1 MLNGYAPFKGHIFW
15 PRKNIL
21 NQQDKTQIEQLMRD
35 KLFDKALA
43 RLASALESQPENIDA
58 LYYSAVC
65 HRYLNRLDE
74 ALGQLKALRKVAP
87 SYGRGL
93 QEEGH
98 IYRAKGNLKHA
109 LHLYTRATHANPS
122 LQGSWRAQIE
132 ILLKQNRE
140 AEAIRLKPHLER
152 VLQMPPPLIAAMD
165 NIAQG
170 KLSNAEDLCREF
182 LKQRPHH
189 VEAMRLLAEV
199 GMKLNILHD
208 AEFLLE
214 SALVLEPENDL
225 LRVDYI
231 EALRKRQKIEA
242 AHAEVMKLY
251 KAKPENVHFESL
263 YAVLC
268 MQMGDY
274 DKALELFDRILNK
287 IPGDPVTL
295 TSKGHALKTCGN
307 TTEAIAS
314 YRNATQSSAA
324 YGEAWHSLA
333 NLKTVKFNDV
343 DIDKMLAQL
352 EGDDLKFMDRVYIN
366 FTLGKAFED
375 AEKFDQAFFHYAAG
389 NKAKNAQSRYSAEQI
404 TDEFEQQ
411 KQVFTHQFVTDNQ
424 GSGHSAADPI
434 FVVGLPRAGS
444 TLLEQILSSHSQ
456 VDGTL
461 ELPNVLALVNDL
473 RRGGNMTGD
482 NLYPTILKTL
492 DTQKYTEFGET
503 YIRDTQ
509 IHRQSAPFFIDKM
522 PNNFRHIGLIKL
534 MLPNAKI
541 IDARRHPMGCCFS
554 GYKQLFAEGQAFSY
568 DLSDAGQ
575 YYRDYQSLMDTW
587 QSIFPDQI
595 LHVQYEDVV
604 NDFEAQVR
612 RILDYCGLPFEE
624 ACLSFY
630 KTERA
635 VRTPSS
641 EQVRQPIYRGGI
653 DQWKNFAAHLEPLK
667 KSLGSVLD
675 DYPE

>member
-1 MLNGYAPFKGHIFW
+1 M
-15 PRKNIL
+15 
-21 NQQDKTQIEQLMRD
+21 NQHDKTQIEQLMRD
-35 KLFDKALA
+35 KHFDKALA
-43 RLASALESQPENIDA
+43 VLAPTIEARPEDIDA

-65 HRYLNRLDE
+65 LRYLNRLDE
-74 ALGQLKALRKVAP
+74 ALQQLSTLRKLAP
-87 SYGRGL
+87 NYGRGL

-98 IYRAKGNLKHA
+98 IYRAKGNLKQA

-122 LQGSWRAQIE
+122 LQGSWRRQIE
-132 ILLKQNRE
+132 ILLKQGRE
-140 AEAIRLKPHLER
+140 AEAIRLKPHLQR
-152 VLQMPPPLIAAMD
+152 VLQMPQPLIAAMD
-165 NIAQG
+165 CIAHG
-170 KLSNAEDLCREF
+170 KLSNAENLCRTF
-182 LKQRPHH
+182 LKQHPHH

-214 SALVLEPENDL
+214 SALKLEPENDL
-225 LRVDYI
+225 LRIDYI
-231 EALRKRQKIEA
+231 EALRKRQKIEI
-242 AHAEVMKLY
+242 AHAEVLTLH
-251 KAKPENVHFESL
+251 KANPDNVHFESL

-274 DKALELFDRILNK
+274 EKALQLFDKILTK

-295 TSKGHALKTCGN
+295 TSKGHALKTCGK
-307 TTEAIAS
+307 TQEAVAS
-314 YRNATQSSAA
+314 YRDATQSSSA

-333 NLKTVKFNDV
+333 NLKTVKFSDT
-343 DIDKMLAQL
+343 DITKMLAQL
-352 EGDDLKFMDRVYIN
+352 ENDELKFMDRVYIN

-375 AEKFDQAFFHYAAG
+375 AEKFDQAFSHYAAG
-389 NKAKNAQSRYSAEQI
+389 NKAKKAQTRYVAAQM
-404 TDEFEQQ
+404 TDEFEHQ
-411 KQVFTHQFVTDNQ
+411 KKVFTKEFVSNRKNV
-424 GSGHSAADPI
+424 GHSAADPI

-482 NLYPTILKTL
+482 NLYPSILKTL
-492 DTQKYTEFGET
+492 DTDKYREFGEA

-509 IHRQSAPFFIDKM
+509 VHRQSAPFFIDKM

-587 QSIFPDQI
+587 QSVFPGQI

-653 DQWKNFAAHLEPLK
+653 DQWKNFEAHLEPLK

-675 DYPE
+675 DYPA

>member
-1 MLNGYAPFKGHIFW
+1 L
-15 PRKNIL
+15 PRENVL
-21 NQQDKTQIEQLMRD
+21 NQQYKNDIEQLMRS
-35 KLFDKALA
+35 KEFDKALQS
-43 RLASALESQPENIDA
+43 LASALQDDGNNIDA
-58 LYYSAVC
+58 HYYSAVC
-65 HRYLNRLDE
+65 LRYLGRPDE
-74 ALGQLKALRKVAP
+74 ALETLKTLRKIAP
-87 SYGRGL
+87 NFGRAL

-98 IYRAKGNLKHA
+98 VHKSRGNLKQA

-122 LQGSWRAQIE
+122 LSGSWRGQIE

-140 AEAIRLKPHLER
+140 AEALRLKPHLER
-152 VLQMPPPLIAAMD
+152 LVKMPPPLIAVMD
-165 NIAQG
+165 LIAQG
-170 KLSNAEDLCREF
+170 KLANAETLCRGF
-182 LKQRPHH
+182 LKQTPHH
-189 VEAMRLLAEV
+189 VEAMRLLAEI

-214 SALVLEPENDL
+214 SALKLEPDNEL
-225 LRVDYI
+225 LRVEYI
-231 EALRKRQKIEA
+231 ESLRKRQKIEA
-242 AHAEVMKLY
+242 AHKEVLTLY
-251 KAKPENVHFESL
+251 NSNPDNLHFESL

-268 MQMGDY
+268 MQMGLY
-274 DKALELFDRILNK
+274 EKALELFDNVLTK
-287 IPGDPVTL
+287 VPQDPVTL
-295 TSKGHALKTCGN
+295 TSKGHALKT
-307 TTEAIAS
+307 
-314 YRNATQSSAA
+314 

-333 NLKTVKFNDV
+333 NLKTVKLDDNDV
-343 DIDKMLAQL
+343 SKMLTQIN
-352 EGDDLKFMDRVYIN
+352 GDDLKFMDRVYIN
-366 FTLGKAFED
+366 FSLGKAFED
-375 AEKFDQAFFHYAAG
+375 AEDFDRAFFHYEAG
-389 NKAKNAQSRYSAEQI
+389 NKSKKAQSRYVAEEM

-411 KQVFTHQFVTDNQ
+411 KNLFSDKFIKSLI
-424 GSGHSAADPI
+424 GCGHGAADPI
-434 FVVGLPRAGS
+434 FIVGLPRAGS

-482 NLYPTILKTL
+482 NLYPGILETL
-492 DTQKYTEFGET
+492 DAEKYAEFGQAF
-503 YIRDTQ
+503 INDTQ
-509 IHRQSAPFFIDKM
+509 VHRQGAPFFIDKM

-554 GYKQLFAEGQAFSY
+554 GFKQLFAEGQAFSY
-568 DLSDAGQ
+568 DLADIGH
-575 YYRDYQSLMDTW
+575 YFRDYQSLMDFW
-587 QSIFPDQI
+587 QGAFPGQI

-653 DQWKNFAAHLEPLK
+653 DQWRNFESHLSPLK
-667 KSLGSVLD
+667 EALGSVLD
-675 DYPE
+675 RYPN

>member
-1 MLNGYAPFKGHIFW
+1 M
-15 PRKNIL
+15 
-21 NQQDKTQIEQLMRD
+21 NQHDKTQIEQLMRD
-35 KLFDKALA
+35 KHFDKALA
-43 RLASALESQPENIDA
+43 VLAPTIEARPEDIDA

-65 HRYLNRLDE
+65 LRYLNRLDE
-74 ALGQLKALRKVAP
+74 ALQQLSTLRKLAP
-87 SYGRGL
+87 NYGRGL

-98 IYRAKGNLKHA
+98 IYRAKGNLKQA

-122 LQGSWRAQIE
+122 LQGSWRRQIE
-132 ILLKQNRE
+132 ILLKQGRE
-140 AEAIRLKPHLER
+140 AEAIRLKPHLQR
-152 VLQMPPPLIAAMD
+152 VLQMPQPLIAAMD
-165 NIAQG
+165 CIAHG
-170 KLSNAEDLCREF
+170 KLSNAENLCRTF
-182 LKQRPHH
+182 LKQHPHH

-214 SALVLEPENDL
+214 SALKLEPENDL
-225 LRVDYI
+225 LRIDYI
-231 EALRKRQKIEA
+231 EALRKRQKIEI
-242 AHAEVMKLY
+242 AHAEVLTLH
-251 KAKPENVHFESL
+251 KANPDNVHFESL

-274 DKALELFDRILNK
+274 EKALQLFDKILTK

-295 TSKGHALKTCGN
+295 TSKGHALKTCGK
-307 TTEAIAS
+307 TQEAVAS
-314 YRNATQSSAA
+314 YRDATQSSSA

-333 NLKTVKFNDV
+333 NLKTVKFSDT
-343 DIDKMLAQL
+343 DITKMLAQL
-352 EGDDLKFMDRVYIN
+352 ENDELKFMDRVYIN

-375 AEKFDQAFFHYAAG
+375 AEKFDQAFSHYAAG
-389 NKAKNAQSRYSAEQI
+389 NKAKKAQTRYVAAQM
-404 TDEFEQQ
+404 TDEFEHQ
-411 KQVFTHQFVTDNQ
+411 KKVFTKEFVSNRKNV
-424 GSGHSAADPI
+424 GHSAADPI

-482 NLYPTILKTL
+482 NLYPSILKTL
-492 DTQKYTEFGET
+492 DTDKYREFGEA

-509 IHRQSAPFFIDKM
+509 VHRQSAPFFIDKM

-587 QSIFPDQI
+587 QSVFPGQI

-653 DQWKNFAAHLEPLK
+653 DQWKNFEAHLGPLK

-675 DYPE
+675 DYPA

>member
-1 MLNGYAPFKGHIFW
+1 M
-15 PRKNIL
+15 
-21 NQQDKTQIEQLMRD
+21 NQQDKIQVEQLMRD
-35 KLFDKALA
+35 KSFDEAL
-43 RLASALESQPENIDA
+43 RVLDSILEKQPDNIDA
-58 LYYSAVC
+58 FYYSAVC
-65 HRYLNRLDE
+65 FRYLKRFDE
-74 ALGQLKALRKVAP
+74 ALGRLKALRKVAP
-87 SYGRGL
+87 NYGRGF

-98 IYRAKGNLKHA
+98 IHRDMGNLKQA

-122 LQGSWRAQIE
+122 LHGSWRGQIE
-132 ILLKQNRE
+132 ILLKQNRV
-140 AEAIRLKPHLER
+140 AEASRLKPHLQR
-152 VLQMPPPLIAAMD
+152 VIDMPKPLIVVMD
-165 NIAQG
+165 YIAQG
-170 KLSNAEDLCREF
+170 KLANAETLCRDF

-214 SALVLEPENDL
+214 SALKLEPENDL
-225 LRVDYI
+225 LRVEYI

-242 AHAEVMKLY
+242 AHEEVLSLY
-251 KAKPENVHFESL
+251 RSNPENIHFESL

-268 MQMGDY
+268 MQMGLY
-274 DKALELFDRILNK
+274 DKALELFNSVLEK
-287 IPGDPVTL
+287 VPHDPVTL
-295 TSKGHALKTCGN
+295 TSKGHALKTCGD
-307 TTEAIAS
+307 TEAAVSS
-314 YRNATQSSAA
+314 YRQATSYSNA

-333 NLKTVKFNDV
+333 NLKIVQFSDD
-343 DIDKMLAQL
+343 DISKMLAQL
-352 EGDDLKFMDRVYIN
+352 DGDDLKFMDRVYIN
-366 FTLGKAFED
+366 FSLGKAFED
-375 AEKFDQAFFHYAAG
+375 AEEFDRAFFHYAAG
-389 NKAKNAQSRYSAEQI
+389 NKAKKAQTNYVAQEM

-411 KQVFTHQFVTDNQ
+411 KMVFSPAFVQSMAD
-424 GSGHSAADPI
+424 SGFSAPDPI

-461 ELPNVLALVNDL
+461 ELPNILALVNEL
-473 RRGGNMTGD
+473 RRDGKMTGD
-482 NLYPTILKTL
+482 NLYPGILEKI
-492 DTQKYTEFGET
+492 DPAKFEAYGEA

-509 IHRQSAPFFIDKM
+509 VHRQSAPFFIDKM

-554 GYKQLFAEGQAFSY
+554 GFKQLFAEGQAFSY
-568 DLSDAGQ
+568 DLQDVGH
-575 YYRDYQSLMDTW
+575 YFRDYEYLMDFW
-587 QSIFPDQI
+587 QLAFPNQI

-604 NDFEAQVR
+604 TDFEAQVR

-653 DQWKNFAAHLEPLK
+653 DQWRNFEPHLGPLK
-667 KSLGSVLD
+667 EALGEVLQR
-675 DYPE
+675 YPMN

>member
-1 MLNGYAPFKGHIFW
+1 M
-15 PRKNIL
+15 
-21 NQQDKTQIEQLMRD
+21 NQQDKIQIEQLMRD
-35 KLFDKALA
+35 KRFDDALVALA
-43 RLASALESQPENIDA
+43 SIFETQTSSVDA
-58 LYYSAVC
+58 FYYSAVC
-65 HRYLNRLDE
+65 LRYLSRFDE
-74 ALGQLKALRKVAP
+74 ALEQLKALRKIAP

-98 IYRAKGNLKHA
+98 IHRAKGNLKQA

-122 LQGSWRAQIE
+122 LQGSWRGQIE

-140 AEAIRLKPHLER
+140 AEALRLKPHLER
-152 VLQMPPPLIAAMD
+152 VLKMPPSLIAAMD
-165 NIAQG
+165 HIAQG
-170 KLSNAEDLCREF
+170 KLSNAEDLCRDF
-182 LKQRPHH
+182 LKQCPHH

-214 SALVLEPENDL
+214 SALKLEPENDL
-225 LRVDYI
+225 LRVDFI

-242 AHAEVMKLY
+242 AHAEVLTLY
-251 KAKPENVHFESL
+251 KDNPDNVHFESL

-274 DKALELFDRILNK
+274 DKALELFDSVLAK

-295 TSKGHALKTCGN
+295 TSKGHALKTRGN
-307 TTEAIAS
+307 TPEAIAS
-314 YRNATQSSAA
+314 YKKATQSSLA

-333 NLKTVKFNDV
+333 NLKTVKFNDD
-343 DIDKMLAQL
+343 DIGKMLAQL

-366 FTLGKAFED
+366 FSLGKAFED
-375 AEKFDQAFFHYAAG
+375 AEKFDQAFSYYAAG
-389 NKAKNAQSRYSAEQI
+389 NKAKKAQSRYSAEQM
-404 TDEFEQQ
+404 TDEFNQQ
-411 KQVFTHQFVTDNQ
+411 KQVFSPEFISAAKD
-424 GSGHSAADPI
+424 SGHSAADPI

-461 ELPNVLALVNDL
+461 ELPNVLSLVNEL

-482 NLYPTILKTL
+482 NLYPSILETL
-492 DTQKYTEFGET
+492 DNSKYREFGET
-503 YIRDTQ
+503 YIADTQ
-509 IHRQSAPFFIDKM
+509 VHRQSAPFFIDKM

-541 IDARRHPMGCCFS
+541 IDARRHPLGCCFS

-568 DLSDAGQ
+568 DLADAGT
-575 YYRDYQSLMDTW
+575 YFRDYESLMDFW
-587 QSIFPDQI
+587 QGAFPEQI

-604 NDFEAQVR
+604 NDFETQVR
-612 RILDYCGLPFEE
+612 RILNYCGLPFEE

-653 DQWKNFAAHLEPLK
+653 DQWRNFEAYLDPLK
-667 KSLGSVLD
+667 EALGPVLD
-675 DYPE
+675 RYPS

>member
-1 MLNGYAPFKGHIFW
+1 
-15 PRKNIL
+15 L
-21 NQQDKTQIEQLMRD
+21 NQHDKTQIEQLMRD
-35 KLFDKALA
+35 KHFEKALA
-43 RLASALESQPENIDA
+43 VLAPTIEARPEDIDA

-65 HRYLNRLDE
+65 LRYLNRLDE
-74 ALGQLKALRKVAP
+74 ALQQLSTLRKLAP
-87 SYGRGL
+87 NYGRGL

-98 IYRAKGNLKHA
+98 IYRAKGNLKQA

-122 LQGSWRAQIE
+122 LQGSWRRQIE
-132 ILLKQNRE
+132 ILLKQGRE
-140 AEAIRLKPHLER
+140 AEAIRLKPHLQR
-152 VLQMPPPLIAAMD
+152 VLQMPQPLIAAMD
-165 NIAQG
+165 CIAHG
-170 KLSNAEDLCREF
+170 KLSNAENLCRTF
-182 LKQRPHH
+182 LKQHPHH

-214 SALVLEPENDL
+214 SALKLEPENDL
-225 LRVDYI
+225 LRIDYI
-231 EALRKRQKIEA
+231 EALRKRQKIEI
-242 AHAEVMKLY
+242 AHAEVLTLH
-251 KAKPENVHFESL
+251 KANPDNVHFESL

-274 DKALELFDRILNK
+274 EKALQLFDKILTK

-295 TSKGHALKTCGN
+295 TSKGHALKTCGK
-307 TTEAIAS
+307 TQEAVAS
-314 YRNATQSSAA
+314 YRDATQSSSA

-333 NLKTVKFNDV
+333 NLKTVKFSDT
-343 DIDKMLAQL
+343 DITKMLAQL
-352 EGDDLKFMDRVYIN
+352 DNDELKFMDRVYIN

-375 AEKFDQAFFHYAAG
+375 AEKFDQAFSHYAAG
-389 NKAKNAQSRYSAEQI
+389 NKAKKAQTRYVAAQM
-404 TDEFEQQ
+404 TDEFEHQ
-411 KQVFTHQFVTDNQ
+411 KKVFTKEFVSNRNNV
-424 GSGHSAADPI
+424 GHSAADPI

-482 NLYPTILKTL
+482 NLYPTILNTL
-492 DTQKYTEFGET
+492 DADKYREFGEA
-503 YIRDTQ
+503 YIRDTRV
-509 IHRQSAPFFIDKM
+509 HRQSAPFFIDKM

-568 DLSDAGQ
+568 DLGDAGQ
-575 YYRDYQSLMDTW
+575 YYRDYQSLMNTW
-587 QSIFPDQI
+587 QSVFPGQI

-653 DQWKNFAAHLEPLK
+653 DQWKNFEAHLGPLK

-675 DYPE
+675 DYPA

>member
-1 MLNGYAPFKGHIFW
+1 M
-15 PRKNIL
+15 
-21 NQQDKTQIEQLMRD
+21 NQQDKTQIEQWMRG
-35 KLFDKALA
+35 KHFEKALSV
-43 RLASALESQPENIDA
+43 LATSIEAQPEDIDA
-58 LYYSAVC
+58 HYYSAVC
-65 HRYLNRLDE
+65 LRYLNRLDE
-74 ALGQLKALRKVAP
+74 ALQRLSVLRKMAP
-87 SYGRGL
+87 NYGRGL

-98 IYRAKGNLKHA
+98 IYRAKGNLKQA

-122 LQGSWRAQIE
+122 LQGSWRGQIE
-132 ILLKQNRE
+132 ILLKQGRE
-140 AEAIRLKPHLER
+140 PEAKRLKPHLQR
-152 VLQMPPPLIAAMD
+152 VLQMPQPLISAMD
-165 NIAQG
+165 FIAQG
-170 KLSNAEDLCREF
+170 KLSNAENLCRKF
-182 LKQRPHH
+182 LKQHPHH

-214 SALVLEPENDL
+214 SALKLEPENDL
-225 LRVDYI
+225 LRIDYI

-242 AHAEVMKLY
+242 AHAEVLTLY
-251 KAKPENVHFESL
+251 KTNPSNVHFESL

-274 DKALELFDRILNK
+274 DKALQLFENVLSK

-307 TTEAIAS
+307 TEQAIAS
-314 YRNATQSSAA
+314 YRDATQSSSA

-333 NLKTVKFNDV
+333 NLKTVKFSDT
-343 DIDKMLAQL
+343 DINKMLAQL
-352 EGDDLKFMDRVYIN
+352 DNDDLKFMDRVYIN

-375 AEKFDQAFFHYAAG
+375 AEKFDLAFSHYAAG
-389 NKAKNAQSRYSAEQI
+389 NKAKKAQTRYVAEQM
-404 TDEFEQQ
+404 TDEFEHQ
-411 KQVFTHQFVTDNQ
+411 KKVFTHQFVDDRK
-424 GSGHSAADPI
+424 GFGHSAPDPI

-482 NLYPTILKTL
+482 NLYPTILETL
-492 DTQKYTEFGET
+492 DADKYREFGEA

-509 IHRQSAPFFIDKM
+509 VHRQSAPFFIDKM

-587 QSIFPDQI
+587 QSVFPNQI

-612 RILDYCGLPFEE
+612 RILNYCGLPFEE

-653 DQWKNFAAHLEPLK
+653 DQWKNFEAHLGPLK
-667 KSLGSVLD
+667 ESLGPVLD
-675 DYPE
+675 DYPM

>member
-1 MLNGYAPFKGHIFW
+1 MD
-15 PRKNIL
+15 
-21 NQQDKTQIEQLMRD
+21 QQYKIDIERLMRE
-35 KLFDKALA
+35 KQFEKALELLTA
-43 RLASALESQPENIDA
+43 TLESQSENIDA
-58 LYYSAVC
+58 YYYRAVC
-65 HRYLNRLDE
+65 LRYLNRLDD
-74 ALGQLKALRKVAP
+74 ALDCLKSLRKIAP
-87 SYGRGL
+87 NFGRAL

-98 IYRAKGNLKHA
+98 VNRDRGNLKQA

-122 LQGSWRAQIE
+122 LSGSWRGQIE

-152 VLQMPPPLIAAMD
+152 VLKMPPPLVAVMD
-165 NIAQG
+165 DIAQG
-170 KLSNAEDLCREF
+170 KLANAETLCREF

-189 VEAMRLLAEV
+189 VEAMRLLAEI

-214 SALVLEPENDL
+214 SALKLEPDNDL

-242 AHAEVMKLY
+242 AHSEVLKLY
-251 KAKPENVHFESL
+251 NSNPGNLHFESL

-268 MQMGDY
+268 MQMGMY
-274 DKALELFDRILNK
+274 DKALELFDSVLEKVPN
-287 IPGDPVTL
+287 DPVTL
-295 TSKGHALKTCGN
+295 TSKGHALKTCGE
-307 TTEAIAS
+307 TEKAIAS
-314 YRNATQSSAA
+314 YRQATMSNSA

-333 NLKTVKFNDV
+333 NLKTVKLNDDDV
-343 DIDKMLAQL
+343 TKMLDQIK
-352 EGDDLKFMDRVYIN
+352 GDDLKFMDRVYIN

-375 AEKFDQAFFHYAAG
+375 AEAFDKAFFHYAAG
-389 NKAKNAQSRYSAEQI
+389 NRAKSAQSRYVAKDI

-411 KQVFTHQFVTDNQ
+411 KTLFSEQFLESLN
-424 GSGHSAADPI
+424 GCGYKAADPI
-434 FVVGLPRAGS
+434 FIVGLPRAGS

-461 ELPNVLALVNDL
+461 ELPNVLALVNEL
-473 RRGGNMTGD
+473 RRGGNMTGE
-482 NLYPTILKTL
+482 NLYPQILETL
-492 DTQKYTEFGET
+492 SAEKYSEFGEA
-503 YIRDTQ
+503 YITDTQ
-509 IHRQSAPFFIDKM
+509 VHRQGSPFFIDKM

-568 DLSDAGQ
+568 DLTDIGR
-575 YYRDYQSLMDTW
+575 YFRDYQSLMDFW
-587 QSIFPDQI
+587 QGAFPNQI

-604 NDFEAQVR
+604 NDFEVQVR

-653 DQWKNFAAHLEPLK
+653 DQWKNFEPYLEPLK
-667 KSLGSVLD
+667 DALGEALEG
-675 DYPE
+675 YPME

>member
-1 MLNGYAPFKGHIFW
+1 M
-15 PRKNIL
+15 
-21 NQQDKTQIEQLMRD
+21 NQQDKIQIEQLMRD
-35 KLFDKALA
+35 KHFEKALA
-43 RLASALESQPENIDA
+43 VLATAIEAQAEDIDA

-65 HRYLNRLDE
+65 LRYLNRLDE
-74 ALGQLKALRKVAP
+74 ALLQLKALRKIAP
-87 SYGRGL
+87 SFGRGL

-98 IYRAKGNLKHA
+98 IYRAKGNLKQA

-122 LQGSWRAQIE
+122 LQGSWRNQIE
-132 ILLKQNRE
+132 ILLKQGRE
-140 AEAIRLKPHLER
+140 AEAIRLKPHLQR
-152 VLQMPPPLIAAMD
+152 VLEMPQPLIAAMD
-165 NIAQG
+165 YIAQG
-170 KLSNAEDLCREF
+170 KLSNAEDLCRDF
-182 LKQRPHH
+182 LKQHPHH

-214 SALVLEPENDL
+214 SALKLEPENDL

-231 EALRKRQKIEA
+231 EALRKRQKIET
-242 AHAEVMKLY
+242 AHAEVLTLH
-251 KAKPENVHFESL
+251 KANPDNVHFESL

-274 DKALELFDRILNK
+274 EKALQLFDSILSK

-295 TSKGHALKTCGN
+295 TSKGHALKTCGS
-307 TTEAIAS
+307 TDEAIAS
-314 YRNATQSSAA
+314 YRNATQSSSA

-333 NLKTVKFNDV
+333 NLKTVKFSDA
-343 DIDKMLAQL
+343 DIGKMLAQL
-352 EGDDLKFMDRVYIN
+352 ESDDLKFMDRVYIN

-375 AEKFDQAFFHYAAG
+375 SEKFDQAFSHYAAG
-389 NKAKNAQSRYSAEQI
+389 NKAKKAQSRYSAEQM
-404 TDEFEQQ
+404 TEEFEQQ
-411 KQVFTHQFVTDNQ
+411 KQLFTRQFVSDRK
-424 GSGHSAADPI
+424 GSGHSAPDPI
-434 FVVGLPRAGS
+434 FIVGLPRAGS

-482 NLYPTILKTL
+482 NLYPSILETL
-492 DTQKYTEFGET
+492 DTEKYREYGEA

-509 IHRQSAPFFIDKM
+509 VHRQNAPFFIDKM

-568 DLSDAGQ
+568 DLNDAGQ

-587 QSIFPDQI
+587 QTIFPEQI

-653 DQWKNFAAHLEPLK
+653 DQWKNFEAHLDPLK
-667 KSLGSVLD
+667 QSLGSVLD
-675 DYPE
+675 DYPT

>member
-1 MLNGYAPFKGHIFW
+1 MK
-15 PRKNIL
+15 
-21 NQQDKTQIEQLMRD
+21 QQDKIQIEQLMRD
-35 KLFDKALA
+35 KRFDDALVALA
-43 RLASALESQPENIDA
+43 AIFETQTNSVDA
-58 LYYSAVC
+58 FYYSAVC
-65 HRYLNRLDE
+65 LRYLNRFDE
-74 ALGQLKALRKVAP
+74 ALEQLQALRKIAP

-98 IYRAKGNLKHA
+98 IHRAQGNLRQA

-122 LQGSWRAQIE
+122 LQGSWRGQIE

-140 AEAIRLKPHLER
+140 PEALRLKPHLER
-152 VLQMPPPLIAAMD
+152 VLKMPPPLIAAMD
-165 NIAQG
+165 HIAQG
-170 KLSNAEDLCREF
+170 KLSNAEDLCRDF

-214 SALVLEPENDL
+214 SALKLEPENDL

-242 AHAEVMKLY
+242 AHAEVLTLY
-251 KAKPENVHFESL
+251 KDNPGNVHFESL

-274 DKALELFDRILNK
+274 DKALELFDSVLTK

-295 TSKGHALKTCGN
+295 TSKGHALKTRGN
-307 TTEAIAS
+307 TPEAIAS
-314 YRNATQSSAA
+314 YKKATQSSVA

-333 NLKTVKFNDV
+333 NLKTVKFNDE
-343 DIDKMLAQL
+343 DIGKMLAQL

-366 FTLGKAFED
+366 FSLGKAFED
-375 AEKFDQAFFHYAAG
+375 AEKFDLAFSHYAEG
-389 NKAKNAQSRYSAEQI
+389 NKAKKAQSRYSAQQM
-404 TDEFEQQ
+404 TDEFNQQ
-411 KQVFTHQFVTDNQ
+411 KQVFSPEFISAAKD
-424 GSGHSAADPI
+424 SGHSAADPI

-461 ELPNVLALVNDL
+461 ELPNVLSLVNEL

-482 NLYPTILKTL
+482 NLYPSILETL
-492 DTQKYTEFGET
+492 DNSKYREFGET
-503 YIRDTQ
+503 YIADTQ
-509 IHRQSAPFFIDKM
+509 VHRQSAPFFIDKM

-541 IDARRHPMGCCFS
+541 IDARRHPLGCCFS

-568 DLSDAGQ
+568 DLADAGT
-575 YYRDYQSLMDTW
+575 YFRDYESLMDFW
-587 QSIFPDQI
+587 QEAFPEQI

-612 RILDYCGLPFEE
+612 RILNYCGLPFEE
-624 ACLSFY
+624 ACMSFY

-653 DQWKNFAAHLEPLK
+653 DQWKNFEAYLDPLK
-667 KSLGSVLD
+667 EALGPVLD
-675 DYPE
+675 RYPS

>member
-1 MLNGYAPFKGHIFW
+1 M
-15 PRKNIL
+15 
-21 NQQDKTQIEQLMRD
+21 NQQDKIQIEQLMRD
-35 KLFDKALA
+35 KRFDDALVALA
-43 RLASALESQPENIDA
+43 SIFETQTDSVDA
-58 LYYSAVC
+58 FYYSAVC
-65 HRYLNRLDE
+65 LRYLNRLDE
-74 ALGQLKALRKVAP
+74 ALEQLKALRKIAP

-98 IYRAKGNLKHA
+98 IHRAKGNLKQA

-122 LQGSWRAQIE
+122 LQGSWRGQIE

-140 AEAIRLKPHLER
+140 PEALRLKPHLER
-152 VLQMPPPLIAAMD
+152 VLKMPPSLIAAMD
-165 NIAQG
+165 HIAQG

-189 VEAMRLLAEV
+189 VEAMRLLADV

-214 SALVLEPENDL
+214 SALKLEPENDL

-242 AHAEVMKLY
+242 AHAEVLTLY
-251 KAKPENVHFESL
+251 KDNPSNVHFESL

-274 DKALELFDRILNK
+274 DRALELFDSVLAK

-295 TSKGHALKTCGN
+295 TSKGHALKTRGN
-307 TTEAIAS
+307 TPEAIAS
-314 YRNATQSSAA
+314 YKKATQSSVA

-333 NLKTVKFNDV
+333 NLKTVKFNDD
-343 DIDKMLAQL
+343 DIGKMLAQL
-352 EGDDLKFMDRVYIN
+352 KGDDLKFMDRVYIN
-366 FTLGKAFED
+366 FSLGKAFED
-375 AEKFDQAFFHYAAG
+375 AEKFDQAFSHYAAG
-389 NKAKNAQSRYSAEQI
+389 NKAKKAQSRYSAEQM
-404 TDEFEQQ
+404 TDEFNQQ
-411 KQVFTHQFVTDNQ
+411 KQVFSPEFIGAAKD
-424 GSGHSAADPI
+424 SGHSAADPI

-461 ELPNVLALVNDL
+461 ELPNVLSLVNEL

-482 NLYPTILKTL
+482 NLYPGILETL
-492 DTQKYTEFGET
+492 DSDKYREFGEA
-503 YIRDTQ
+503 YIADTQ
-509 IHRQSAPFFIDKM
+509 VHRQSAPFFIDKM

-541 IDARRHPMGCCFS
+541 IDARRHPLGCCFS

-568 DLSDAGQ
+568 DLADAGT
-575 YYRDYQSLMDTW
+575 YFRDYESLMDFW
-587 QSIFPDQI
+587 QTAFPEQI

-604 NDFEAQVR
+604 NDFETQVR
-612 RILDYCGLPFEE
+612 RILNYCGLPFEE

-653 DQWKNFAAHLEPLK
+653 DQWKNFEPYLDPLK
-667 KSLGSVLD
+667 EALGPVLD
-675 DYPE
+675 RYPS

>member
-1 MLNGYAPFKGHIFW
+1 
-15 PRKNIL
+15 L
-21 NQQDKTQIEQLMRD
+21 NQQEKTQIEQLMRD
-35 KLFDKALA
+35 KHFEKALSV
-43 RLASALESQPENIDA
+43 LGETLVEQPENVEA
-58 LYYSAVC
+58 LYYSAVSL
-65 HRYLNRLDE
+65 RYLNRLDE
-74 ALGQLKALRKVAP
+74 SLQNLRALRKVAP

-98 IYRAKGNLKHA
+98 IYRAMGNLKQA

-122 LQGSWRAQIE
+122 LQGSWRGQIE

-140 AEAIRLKPHLER
+140 AEALRIKPHLER
-152 VLQMPPPLIAAMD
+152 VLKMPKPLIAAMD
-165 NIAQG
+165 HIAQG
-170 KLSNAEDLCREF
+170 KLSNAEDLCRDF

-199 GMKLNILHD
+199 GVKLNILHD

-214 SALVLEPENDL
+214 SALKLEPENDL

-242 AHAEVMKLY
+242 AHAQVLTLY
-251 KAKPENVHFESL
+251 KANPNNVHFESL

-274 DKALELFDRILNK
+274 DKALELFDQVLTK

-307 TTEAIAS
+307 TAEAIAT
-314 YRNATQSSAA
+314 YKMATKSSVA

-333 NLKTVKFNDV
+333 NLKTVKFDEE
-343 DIDKMLAQL
+343 DIGKMLAQL

-366 FTLGKAFED
+366 FSLGKAFED
-375 AEKFDQAFFHYAAG
+375 AEKFDQAFSHYAAG
-389 NKAKNAQSRYSAEQI
+389 NKAKKAQSRYSAEQM
-404 TDEFEQQ
+404 TDEFNQQ
-411 KQVFTHQFVTDNQ
+411 KQVFTDQFITDAKDCGN
-424 GSGHSAADPI
+424 SAPDPI

-461 ELPNVLALVNDL
+461 ELPNVLSLVNDL

-482 NLYPTILKTL
+482 NLYPSILETL
-492 DTQKYTEFGET
+492 DTDKFLEFGET

-509 IHRQSAPFFIDKM
+509 VHRQNAPFFIDKM

-554 GYKQLFAEGQAFSY
+554 GFKQLFAEGQAFSY
-568 DLSDAGQ
+568 DLADAGT
-575 YYRDYQSLMDTW
+575 YFRDYESLMDFW
-587 QSIFPDQI
+587 QTAFPEQI

-604 NDFEAQVR
+604 NNFEPQVR

-624 ACLSFY
+624 SCLSFY

-653 DQWKNFAAHLEPLK
+653 DQWKNFEAYLGPLK
-667 KSLGSVLD
+667 EALGPVLD
-675 DYPE
+675 RYPR

>member
-1 MLNGYAPFKGHIFW
+1 M
-15 PRKNIL
+15 PRENVL
-21 NQQDKTQIEQLMRD
+21 NQQHKIEIEQLMRG
-35 KLFDKALA
+35 KQFDKALEN
-43 RLASALESQPENIDA
+43 LASILNGDVNNIDA
-58 LYYSAVC
+58 HYYSAVC
-65 HRYLNRLDE
+65 LRYLGRLDE
-74 ALGQLKALRKVAP
+74 ALASLKALRKIAP
-87 SYGRGL
+87 NFGRAL

-98 IYRAKGNLKHA
+98 VHRDRGNLKQA

-122 LQGSWRAQIE
+122 LSGSWRGQIE

-152 VLQMPPPLIAAMD
+152 LVKMPPPLVAVMD
-165 NIAQG
+165 LIAQG
-170 KLSNAEDLCREF
+170 KLANAETLCRDF
-182 LKQRPHH
+182 LKQTPHH
-189 VEAMRLLAEV
+189 VEAMRLLAEI

-214 SALVLEPENDL
+214 SALKLEPDNDL
-225 LRVDYI
+225 LRVEYI
-231 EALRKRQKIEA
+231 ESLRKRQKIEA
-242 AHAEVMKLY
+242 AHKEVLTLY
-251 KAKPENVHFESL
+251 NSNPDNLHFESL

-268 MQMGDY
+268 MQMGLY
-274 DKALELFDRILNK
+274 EKALELFDNVLTK
-287 IPGDPVTL
+287 VPQDPVTL
-295 TSKGHALKTCGN
+295 TSKGHALKTCGD
-307 TTEAIAS
+307 TDQAIAS
-314 YRNATQSSAA
+314 YRLATKSSSA

-333 NLKTVKFNDV
+333 NLKTVKLDENDV
-343 DIDKMLAQL
+343 SKMLAQIN
-352 EGDDLKFMDRVYIN
+352 GDDLKFMDRVYIN
-366 FTLGKAFED
+366 FSLGKAFED
-375 AEKFDQAFFHYAAG
+375 AGDFDRAFSHYAAG
-389 NKAKNAQSRYSAEQI
+389 NKAKKAQSRYVAEEM

-411 KQVFTHQFVTDNQ
+411 KKLFSDKFIKSLN
-424 GSGHSAADPI
+424 GCGHSAADPI
-434 FVVGLPRAGS
+434 FIVGLPRAGS

-482 NLYPTILKTL
+482 NLYPGILETL
-492 DTQKYTEFGET
+492 DAEKYAEFGQAF
-503 YIRDTQ
+503 INDTQ
-509 IHRQSAPFFIDKM
+509 VHRQGAPFFIDKM

-554 GYKQLFAEGQAFSY
+554 GFKQLFAEGQAFSY
-568 DLSDAGQ
+568 DLGDIGH
-575 YYRDYQSLMDTW
+575 YYRDYEALMDFW
-587 QSIFPDQI
+587 QTAFPGQI

-604 NDFEAQVR
+604 NDFETQVR

-624 ACLSFY
+624 TCLSFY

-653 DQWKNFAAHLEPLK
+653 DQWRNFESHLDPLK
-667 KSLGSVLD
+667 DALGEVLHR
-675 DYPE
+675 YPMD

>member
-1 MLNGYAPFKGHIFW
+1 M
-15 PRKNIL
+15 
-21 NQQDKTQIEQLMRD
+21 NQHDKTQIEQLMRN
-35 KLFDKALA
+35 KHFEKALA
-43 RLASALESQPENIDA
+43 VLAPVIEAQPENIDA

-65 HRYLNRLDE
+65 LRYLNRLDE
-74 ALGQLKALRKVAP
+74 ALQQLSTLRKMAP
-87 SYGRGL
+87 NYGRGL

-98 IYRAKGNLKHA
+98 IYRAKGDLKQA

-122 LQGSWRAQIE
+122 LQGSWRRQIE
-132 ILLKQNRE
+132 ILLQQGRE
-140 AEAIRLKPHLER
+140 AEAIRLKPHLQR
-152 VLQMPPPLIAAMD
+152 VLQMPQPLIAAMD
-165 NIAQG
+165 CIAQG
-170 KLSNAEDLCREF
+170 KLSNAENLCRTF
-182 LKQRPHH
+182 LKQHPHH

-214 SALVLEPENDL
+214 SALKLEPENDL
-225 LRVDYI
+225 LRNDYI
-231 EALRKRQKIEA
+231 EALRKRQKIEV
-242 AHAEVMKLY
+242 AHAEVLTLH
-251 KAKPENVHFESL
+251 KANPDNVHFESL

-274 DKALELFDRILNK
+274 EKALQLFDKILAK

-295 TSKGHALKTCGN
+295 TSKGHALKTCGK
-307 TTEAIAS
+307 TQEAVAS
-314 YRNATQSSAA
+314 YRDATQSSSA

-333 NLKTVKFNDV
+333 NLKTVKFSDG
-343 DIDKMLAQL
+343 DITKMLAQL
-352 EGDDLKFMDRVYIN
+352 ENDELKFMDRVYIN

-375 AEKFDQAFFHYAAG
+375 AEKFDQAFSHYAAG
-389 NKAKNAQSRYSAEQI
+389 NKAKKAQTRYVAAQM
-404 TDEFEQQ
+404 TDEFEHQ
-411 KQVFTHQFVTDNQ
+411 KKVFTKDFVSNRKNI
-424 GSGHSAADPI
+424 GHSAADPI

-473 RRGGNMTGD
+473 RRGGNMTGE
-482 NLYPTILKTL
+482 NLYPTILNTL
-492 DTQKYTEFGET
+492 DADKYREFGEA

-509 IHRQSAPFFIDKM
+509 VHRQSAPFFIDKM
-522 PNNFRHIGLIKL
+522 PNNFRHIGLIKM

-554 GYKQLFAEGQAFSY
+554 GYKQLFTEGQAFSY

-587 QSIFPDQI
+587 QCVFPGQI

-604 NDFEAQVR
+604 NDFEVQVR

-653 DQWKNFAAHLEPLK
+653 DQWKNFEAHLEPLK

-675 DYPE
+675 DYPA

>member
-1 MLNGYAPFKGHIFW
+1 M
-15 PRKNIL
+15 
-21 NQQDKTQIEQLMRD
+21 NQHDKTQIEQLMRD
-35 KLFDKALA
+35 KHFEKALA
-43 RLASALESQPENIDA
+43 VLAPTIEARPEDIDA

-65 HRYLNRLDE
+65 LRYLNRLDE
-74 ALGQLKALRKVAP
+74 ALQQLSTLRKLAP
-87 SYGRGL
+87 NYGRGL

-98 IYRAKGNLKHA
+98 IYRAKGNLKQA

-122 LQGSWRAQIE
+122 LQGSWRRQIE
-132 ILLKQNRE
+132 ILLKQGRE
-140 AEAIRLKPHLER
+140 AEAIRLKPHLQR
-152 VLQMPPPLIAAMD
+152 VLQMPQPLIAAMD
-165 NIAQG
+165 CIAHG
-170 KLSNAEDLCREF
+170 KLSNAENLCRTF
-182 LKQRPHH
+182 LKQHPHH

-214 SALVLEPENDL
+214 SALKLEPENDL
-225 LRVDYI
+225 LRIDYI
-231 EALRKRQKIEA
+231 EALRKRQKIEI
-242 AHAEVMKLY
+242 AHAEVLTLH
-251 KAKPENVHFESL
+251 KANPDNVHFESL

-274 DKALELFDRILNK
+274 EKALQLFDKILTK

-295 TSKGHALKTCGN
+295 TSKGHALKTCGK
-307 TTEAIAS
+307 TQEAVAS
-314 YRNATQSSAA
+314 YRDATQSSSA

-333 NLKTVKFNDV
+333 NLKTVKFSDT
-343 DIDKMLAQL
+343 DITKMLAQL
-352 EGDDLKFMDRVYIN
+352 ENDELKFMDRVYIN

-375 AEKFDQAFFHYAAG
+375 AEKFDQAFSHYAAG
-389 NKAKNAQSRYSAEQI
+389 NKAKKAQTRYVAAQM
-404 TDEFEQQ
+404 TDEFEHQ
-411 KQVFTHQFVTDNQ
+411 KKVFTKEFVSNRKNV
-424 GSGHSAADPI
+424 GHSAADPI

-482 NLYPTILKTL
+482 NLYPTILNTL
-492 DTQKYTEFGET
+492 DADKYREFGEA
-503 YIRDTQ
+503 YIRDTRV
-509 IHRQSAPFFIDKM
+509 HRQSAPFFIDKM

-568 DLSDAGQ
+568 DLGDAGQ

-587 QSIFPDQI
+587 QSVFPGQI

-653 DQWKNFAAHLEPLK
+653 DQWKNFEAHLGPLK

-675 DYPE
+675 DYPA

>member
-1 MLNGYAPFKGHIFW
+1 M
-15 PRKNIL
+15 
-21 NQQDKTQIEQLMRD
+21 NQQDKIQIEQLMRD
-35 KLFDKALA
+35 KHFEKALKVIA
-43 RLASALESQPENIDA
+43 LALEAQSEDIDA

-65 HRYLNRLDE
+65 LRYLNRLDE
-74 ALGQLKALRKVAP
+74 ALQQLTVLRKMAP
-87 SYGRGL
+87 NYGRGL

-98 IYRAKGNLKHA
+98 IYNAKGNLKQA

-122 LQGSWRAQIE
+122 LQGSWRRQIE
-132 ILLKQNRE
+132 ILLKQGRE
-140 AEAIRLKPHLER
+140 AEAIRLKPHLQR
-152 VLQMPPPLIAAMD
+152 VLKMPQPLIAAMD
-165 NIAQG
+165 CIAQG

-182 LKQRPHH
+182 LKQHPHH

-199 GMKLNILHD
+199 GKKLNILHD

-214 SALVLEPENDL
+214 SALKLEPENDL

-231 EALRKRQKIEA
+231 EVLRKRQKIEA
-242 AHAEVMKLY
+242 AHAEVLALF
-251 KAKPENVHFESL
+251 KANPDNIHFESL

-274 DKALELFDRILNK
+274 ENALELFDSILTK

-307 TTEAIAS
+307 TDDAIIS
-314 YRNATQSSAA
+314 YRDATQSSSA

-333 NLKTVKFNDV
+333 NLKTVKFSDA
-343 DIDKMLAQL
+343 DIGKMLVQL
-352 EGDDLKFMDRVYIN
+352 ESDDLKFMDRVYIN

-375 AEKFDQAFFHYAAG
+375 AEKFDMAFSHYAAG
-389 NKAKNAQSRYSAEQI
+389 NKAKKAQTRYVAEQM
-404 TDEFEQQ
+404 TDEFEHQ
-411 KQVFTHQFVTDNQ
+411 KKVFTHQFVRDRQ
-424 GSGHSAADPI
+424 GSGHSAPDPI

-482 NLYPTILKTL
+482 NLYPSILETL
-492 DTQKYTEFGET
+492 DTDKYLEYGEA

-509 IHRQSAPFFIDKM
+509 VHRQNAPFFIDKM

-554 GYKQLFAEGQAFSY
+554 GFKQLFAEGQAFSY

-587 QSIFPDQI
+587 QAIFPEQI

-653 DQWKNFAAHLEPLK
+653 DQWKNFEAHLAPLK
-667 KSLGSVLD
+667 ESLGSVLD
-675 DYPE
+675 DYPL

>member
-1 MLNGYAPFKGHIFW
+1 LK
-15 PRKNIL
+15 
-21 NQQDKTQIEQLMRD
+21 QQDKIQIEQLMRD
-35 KLFDKALA
+35 KRFDDALVALA
-43 RLASALESQPENIDA
+43 AIFETQTNSVDA
-58 LYYSAVC
+58 FYYSAVC
-65 HRYLNRLDE
+65 LRYLNRFDE
-74 ALGQLKALRKVAP
+74 ALEQLQALRKIAP

-98 IYRAKGNLKHA
+98 IHRAQGNLRQA

-122 LQGSWRAQIE
+122 LQGSWRGQIE

-140 AEAIRLKPHLER
+140 PEALRLKPHLER
-152 VLQMPPPLIAAMD
+152 VLKMPPPLIAAMD
-165 NIAQG
+165 HIAQG
-170 KLSNAEDLCREF
+170 KLSNAEDLCRDF

-214 SALVLEPENDL
+214 SALKLEPENDL

-242 AHAEVMKLY
+242 AHAEVLTLY
-251 KAKPENVHFESL
+251 KDNPGNVHFESL

-274 DKALELFDRILNK
+274 DKALELFDSVLTK

-295 TSKGHALKTCGN
+295 TSKGHALKTRGN
-307 TTEAIAS
+307 TPEAIAS
-314 YRNATQSSAA
+314 YKKATQSSVA

-333 NLKTVKFNDV
+333 NLKTVKFNDE
-343 DIDKMLAQL
+343 DIGKMLAQL

-366 FTLGKAFED
+366 FSLGKAFED
-375 AEKFDQAFFHYAAG
+375 AEKFDLAFSHYAEG
-389 NKAKNAQSRYSAEQI
+389 NKAKKAQSRYSAQQM
-404 TDEFEQQ
+404 TDEFNQQ
-411 KQVFTHQFVTDNQ
+411 KQVFSPEFISAAKD
-424 GSGHSAADPI
+424 SGHSAADPI

-461 ELPNVLALVNDL
+461 ELPNVLSLVNEL

-482 NLYPTILKTL
+482 NLYPSILETL
-492 DTQKYTEFGET
+492 DNSKYREFGET
-503 YIRDTQ
+503 YIADTQ
-509 IHRQSAPFFIDKM
+509 VHRQSAPFFIDKM

-541 IDARRHPMGCCFS
+541 IDARRHPLGCCFS

-568 DLSDAGQ
+568 DLADAGT
-575 YYRDYQSLMDTW
+575 YFRDYESLMDFW
-587 QSIFPDQI
+587 QEAFPEQI

-612 RILDYCGLPFEE
+612 RILNYCGLPFEE
-624 ACLSFY
+624 ACMSFY

-653 DQWKNFAAHLEPLK
+653 DQWKNFEAYLDPLK
-667 KSLGSVLD
+667 EALGPVLD
-675 DYPE
+675 RYPS

>member
-1 MLNGYAPFKGHIFW
+1 
-15 PRKNIL
+15 
-21 NQQDKTQIEQLMRD
+21 
-35 KLFDKALA
+35 
-43 RLASALESQPENIDA
+43 
-58 LYYSAVC
+58 
-65 HRYLNRLDE
+65 
-74 ALGQLKALRKVAP
+74 
-87 SYGRGL
+87 
-93 QEEGH
+93 
-98 IYRAKGNLKHA
+98 
-109 LHLYTRATHANPS
+109 
-122 LQGSWRAQIE
+122 
-132 ILLKQNRE
+132 
-140 AEAIRLKPHLER
+140 
-152 VLQMPPPLIAAMD
+152 
-165 NIAQG
+165 
-170 KLSNAEDLCREF
+170 
-182 LKQRPHH
+182 
-189 VEAMRLLAEV
+189 
-199 GMKLNILHD
+199 
-208 AEFLLE
+208 
-214 SALVLEPENDL
+214 
-225 LRVDYI
+225 
-231 EALRKRQKIEA
+231 
-242 AHAEVMKLY
+242 
-251 KAKPENVHFESL
+251 
-263 YAVLC
+263 

-274 DKALELFDRILNK
+274 EKALQLFDKILTK

-295 TSKGHALKTCGN
+295 TSKGHALKTCGK
-307 TTEAIAS
+307 TQEAVAS
-314 YRNATQSSAA
+314 YRDATQSSSA

-333 NLKTVKFNDV
+333 NLKTVKFSDT
-343 DIDKMLAQL
+343 DITKMLAQL
-352 EGDDLKFMDRVYIN
+352 ENDELKFMDRVYIN

-375 AEKFDQAFFHYAAG
+375 AEKFDQAFSHYAAG
-389 NKAKNAQSRYSAEQI
+389 NKAKKAQTRYVAAQM
-404 TDEFEQQ
+404 TDEFEHQ
-411 KQVFTHQFVTDNQ
+411 KKVFTKEFVSNRKNV
-424 GSGHSAADPI
+424 GHSAADPI

-482 NLYPTILKTL
+482 NLYPSILKTL
-492 DTQKYTEFGET
+492 DTDKYREFGEA

-509 IHRQSAPFFIDKM
+509 VHRQSAPFFIDKM

-587 QSIFPDQI
+587 QSVFPGQI

-653 DQWKNFAAHLEPLK
+653 DQWKNFEAHLEPLK

-675 DYPE
+675 DYPA

>member
-1 MLNGYAPFKGHIFW
+1 
-15 PRKNIL
+15 L
-21 NQQDKTQIEQLMRD
+21 NQQDKIQIEQLMRD
-35 KLFDKALA
+35 KRFD
-43 RLASALESQPENIDA
+43 DA
-58 LYYSAVC
+58 LVSLAAIFETQTDSVDAFYYSAVC
-65 HRYLNRLDE
+65 LRYLNRFDE
-74 ALGQLKALRKVAP
+74 ALEQLRALRKIAP

-98 IYRAKGNLKHA
+98 IHRAKGNLKQA
-109 LHLYTRATHANPS
+109 LHLYTRATYANPS
-122 LQGSWRAQIE
+122 LQGSWRGQIE

-140 AEAIRLKPHLER
+140 PEALRIKPHLER
-152 VLQMPPPLIAAMD
+152 VLKMPPPLITAMD
-165 NIAQG
+165 HIAQG
-170 KLSNAEDLCREF
+170 KLSKAEDLCRDF

-214 SALVLEPENDL
+214 SALKLEPENDL

-242 AHAEVMKLY
+242 AHTEVL
-251 KAKPENVHFESL
+251 ALHNANPNNVHFESL

-268 MQMGDY
+268 MQMGLY
-274 DKALELFDRILNK
+274 DKALELFDRVLTK
-287 IPGDPVTL
+287 VPGDPVTL

-307 TTEAIAS
+307 TAAAVIS
-314 YRNATQSSAA
+314 YKAATQSSAA

-333 NLKTVKFNDV
+333 NLKTVKFNDQ
-343 DIDKMLAQL
+343 DIGKMLAQL
-352 EGDDLKFMDRVYIN
+352 EGDNLKFMDRVYIN
-366 FTLGKAFED
+366 FSLGKAFED
-375 AEKFDQAFFHYAAG
+375 AEQFDQAFSHYAAG
-389 NKAKNAQSRYSAEQI
+389 NKVKKGQTGYDAAQM
-404 TDEFEQQ
+404 TDEFEYQ
-411 KQVFTHQFVTDNQ
+411 KKVFSDQFLKSTQ
-424 GSGHSAADPI
+424 GFGHSAADPI
-434 FVVGLPRAGS
+434 FIVGLPRAGS

-461 ELPNVLALVNDL
+461 ELPNVLSLVNEL

-482 NLYPTILKTL
+482 NLYPSILETL
-492 DTQKYTEFGET
+492 DNSKYREFGET
-503 YIRDTQ
+503 YIADTQ
-509 IHRQSAPFFIDKM
+509 VHRQSAPFFIDKM

-541 IDARRHPMGCCFS
+541 IDARRHPLGCCFS

-568 DLSDAGQ
+568 DLADAGT
-575 YYRDYQSLMDTW
+575 YFRDYESLMDFW
-587 QSIFPDQI
+587 QEAFPEQI

-604 NDFEAQVR
+604 NDFEVQVR

-653 DQWKNFAAHLEPLK
+653 DQWKNFESHLGPLK
-667 KSLGSVLD
+667 EALGPVLD
-675 DYPE
+675 RYPS

>member
-1 MLNGYAPFKGHIFW
+1 
-15 PRKNIL
+15 L
-21 NQQDKTQIEQLMRD
+21 NQHDKTQIEQLMRD
-35 KLFDKALA
+35 KLFEKALVI
-43 RLASALESQPENIDA
+43 LASTLERQPDNINA

-65 HRYLNRLDE
+65 LRYLNRLNE
-74 ALGQLKALRKVAP
+74 ALQQLTALRKMAP
-87 SYGRGL
+87 NYGRGL

-98 IYRAKGNLKHA
+98 IYRAKGNLKQA

-122 LQGSWRAQIE
+122 LQGSWRSQIE
-132 ILLKQNRE
+132 ILLKQGRE
-140 AEAIRLKPHLER
+140 AEAIRLKPHLQR
-152 VLQMPPPLIAAMD
+152 VLQMPQPLIAAMD
-165 NIAQG
+165 YIAQG
-170 KLSNAEDLCREF
+170 KLSNAENLCREF
-182 LKQRPHH
+182 LKQHPHH

-214 SALVLEPENDL
+214 SALKLEPENNL
-225 LRVDYI
+225 LRIDYI

-242 AHAEVMKLY
+242 AHAEVLTLH
-251 KAKPENVHFESL
+251 KANPDNVHFESL

-274 DKALELFDRILNK
+274 DKAIQLFDKILTK

-307 TTEAIAS
+307 TQEAIAS
-314 YRNATQSSAA
+314 YRDATQSSSA

-333 NLKTVKFNDV
+333 NLKTVKFSDT
-343 DIDKMLAQL
+343 DITKMLAQL
-352 EGDDLKFMDRVYIN
+352 ENDELKFMDRVYIN

-375 AEKFDQAFFHYAAG
+375 AEEFDQAFSHYAAG
-389 NKAKNAQSRYSAEQI
+389 NKAKKAQTRYFAEQM
-404 TDEFEQQ
+404 TDEFEYQ
-411 KQVFTHQFVTDNQ
+411 KKVFTKQFVSDRKNF
-424 GSGHSAADPI
+424 GHSAPDPI

-482 NLYPTILKTL
+482 NLYPSILETL
-492 DTQKYTEFGET
+492 DTDKYREFGEA
-503 YIRDTQ
+503 YIRDTKV
-509 IHRQSAPFFIDKM
+509 HRQDAPFFIDKM

-568 DLSDAGQ
+568 DLNDAGQ

-587 QSIFPDQI
+587 QAIFPDQI

-653 DQWKNFAAHLEPLK
+653 DQWKNFEAHLDPLK
-667 KSLGSVLD
+667 ESLGSVLD
-675 DYPE
+675 DYPM